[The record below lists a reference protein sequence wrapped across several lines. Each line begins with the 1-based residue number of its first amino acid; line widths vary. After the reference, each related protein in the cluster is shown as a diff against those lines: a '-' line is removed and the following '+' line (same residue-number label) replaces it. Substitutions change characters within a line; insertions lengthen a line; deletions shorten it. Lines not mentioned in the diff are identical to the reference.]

1 MRSLK
6 ERLDEISEHAA
17 SHNERMRKIE
27 ERASGADW
35 VSSLVFVA
43 MAQTEQFDD
52 VTITEHS
59 ALFPEW
65 DPLWTGKR
73 GAILMDEG
81 VLYRALHDIG
91 PGQNTKPTEDNGSLW
106 KKIGNPGEEWPEWS
120 QPIGTLD
127 AYAIGDKV
135 THNGKRWICT
145 GVGGDGKWNVW
156 EPGVYGWT
164 EQP

>member
-6 ERLDEISEHAA
+6 ERLDEIGEHAA

-27 ERASGADW
+27 ERTESAGGVASI
-35 VSSLVFVA
+35 VFVA
-43 MAQTEQFDD
+43 LAQSELIDN
-52 VTITEHS
+52 VTITEQYE
-59 ALFPEW
+59 LFAVWHPN
-65 DPLWTGKR
+65 WTGKR
-73 GAILMDEG
+73 GTILQDEG
-81 VLYRALHDIG
+81 KLYRALHDIG
-91 PGQNTKPTEDNGSLW
+91 PGQNSKPSTNNGSLW
-106 KKIGNPGEEWPEWS
+106 QKIGNPNEEWPEWA
-120 QPIGTLD
+120 PFLGAGD
-127 AYAIGDKV
+127 AYTLGDKV